1 MSSPMGS
8 IVCKMSLDEIQVYN
22 QYASNVIEVNGV
34 PIGKTTIPFEL
45 VKVRYKDRDHF
56 IQVFYDQGSQ
66 ILLTNRY
73 CSPLVLNSVKS
84 DKPIRIRTIKDK
96 RCEIRQIENIFFVE
110 NWQVQGVLY
119 PKLEM
124 KAHTI
129 KRLECFSPYN
139 RNWAVQLGPDVLL
152 YK

>member
-34 PIGKTTIPFEL
+34 PIGKTTIPSEL

-96 RCEIRQIENIFFVE
+96 TCKIRQIEKFSQLRILQYLFYRSV
-110 NWQVQGVLY
+110 QVTDHL
-119 PKLEM
+119 LL
-124 KAHTI
+124 A
-129 KRLECFSPYN
+129 KRSGRKVYDEVFN
-139 RNWAVQLGPDVLL
+139 QWNGPFEF
-152 YK
+152 YI